1 MTSKNFSSKGLL
13 GNSMRRNLWAL
24 VLSGVGFFLSLL
36 LPALMTMQNALEQRV
51 LDLKEI
57 PQAHVEINWQNAMN
71 NAASMLSG
79 GNLFVKIVFIV
90 LAVVCGVAMFAY
102 LHSRQKVDFYH
113 SLPISRT
120 RLFANNFLTG
130 VVCTF
135 STYLVMLALGR
146 DRRRDTVQPDRVPA
160 DLCADRADHRHL
172 RQHDHHPAAARVG
185 VLLAHAGACIAA
197 LSA

>member
-1 MTSKNFSSKGLL
+1 MTSKSFSSKGLL
-13 GNSMRRNLWAL
+13 GNSMRRSLWAL

-90 LAVVCGVAMFAY
+90 LAVVCGVAM
-102 LHSRQKVDFYH
+102 S
-113 SLPISRT
+113 PICTPARRLIFITACRFRAHGCLRT
-120 RLFANNFLTG
+120 
-130 VVCTF
+130 TF
-135 STYLVMLALGR
+135 
-146 DRRRDTVQPDRVPA
+146 
-160 DLCADRADHRHL
+160 
-172 RQHDHHPAAARVG
+172 
-185 VLLAHAGACIAA
+185 
-197 LSA
+197 